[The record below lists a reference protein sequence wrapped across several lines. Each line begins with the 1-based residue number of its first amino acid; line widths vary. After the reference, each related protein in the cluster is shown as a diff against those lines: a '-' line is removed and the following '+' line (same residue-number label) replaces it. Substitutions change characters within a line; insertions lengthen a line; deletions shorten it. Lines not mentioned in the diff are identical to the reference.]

1 LHVDA
6 EDFDAIFA
14 IKYPVHYLF
23 DSDIR
28 DVGCKSCQAFG
39 KVLSASVRVHL
50 AEMTS
55 NSDL

>member
-1 LHVDA
+1 LHADA

-14 IKYPVHYLF
+14 IKCPVHYLF

-39 KVLSASVRVHL
+39 KVSSASFHVRL

-55 NSDL
+55 YSDL